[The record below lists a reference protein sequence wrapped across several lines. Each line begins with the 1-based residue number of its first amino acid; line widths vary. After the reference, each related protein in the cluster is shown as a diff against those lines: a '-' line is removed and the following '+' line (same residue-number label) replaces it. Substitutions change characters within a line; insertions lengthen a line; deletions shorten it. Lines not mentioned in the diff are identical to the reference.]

1 MSAVLSATDLGLA
14 AGGRTLTARLSAGQ
28 SLAVLGRAASG
39 KSRLLRVLAGTER
52 PAQGRIEIEGAPAL
66 AGLGASPR
74 RATPLMIA
82 TRAAGSNG
90 KEAAAGALGD
100 LGLWDVRAKA
110 LAELSPGQA
119 AACELLIPLL
129 APARLMVVDGQL
141 DRLDPWT
148 FPSVWERIQRRL
160 AQGAALVAATHRTDY
175 LASFSSMVVLKAQ
188 DVRFF
193 GSLADLLR
201 AAKMTEII
209 VETDDEAGVRALVE
223 PFEVNIRQ
231 TKHGLAMRAAE
242 GREIAAKLLL
252 EGYGDVKLTLVREP
266 TPDEA
271 LRKLF

>member
-1 MSAVLSATDLGLA
+1 MSTVLSVTDMGLA
-14 AGGRTLTARLSAGQ
+14 AGGRTLSARLSAGQ

-39 KSRLLRVLAGTER
+39 KSRLLRVLGGAER
-52 PAQGRIEIEGAPAL
+52 PAQGIVELDGAVAV
-66 AGLGASPR
+66 AGLNAAPR
-74 RATPLMIA
+74 RATPQLIA
-82 TRAAGSNG
+82 TRAAGVGG

-110 LAELSPGQA
+110 LSELSPGQI
-119 AACELLIPLL
+119 AACELLVPLL
-129 APARLMVVDGQL
+129 AQARLLVVDGQL

-148 FPSVWERIQRRL
+148 LPGAWERLQRRL
-160 AQGAALVAATHRTDY
+160 AQGAAVVAATHRTDQ
-175 LASFSSMVVLKAQ
+175 LASFSSLVVLKAQ

-201 AAKMTEII
+201 SAKLTEII

-223 PFEVNIRQ
+223 PFEVTLRQ